1 MKKEDVSEFYH
12 APMEI
17 LEEVLDAMGL
27 FYDEE
32 LEEVIELVKKSES
45 VVATTALN

>member
-17 LEEVLDAMGL
+17 LEDVLDAMGL

-32 LEEVIELVKKSES
+32 LEEVIEIVKKSES
-45 VVATTALN
+45 VVTT